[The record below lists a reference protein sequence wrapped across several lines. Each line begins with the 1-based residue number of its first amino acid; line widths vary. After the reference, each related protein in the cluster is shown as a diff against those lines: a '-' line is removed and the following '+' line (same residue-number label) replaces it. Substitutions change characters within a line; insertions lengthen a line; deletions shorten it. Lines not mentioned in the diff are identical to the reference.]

1 MSDEIIGLHRWF
13 ESPAGRYLLD
23 WEQARYDE
31 AVADLFG
38 YHALQLGMPWLQ
50 GLRANRIPH
59 QWLALGGEFHAGAG
73 PKALPL
79 PSPALWAEPVAL
91 PFPENSL
98 DLVLLPHT
106 LELSCDPHAALR
118 EVARVLVPEGR
129 VVITGLNPVS
139 LWGLRQQRQHLYRR
153 LTGGRGRLFL
163 PDVGE
168 FIGPW
173 RLRDWLRLLNFEL
186 DAVQYGCYRPAV
198 RTEPWLQ
205 RTAWMDDVGDRLWPI
220 LGAAYFMVG
229 IKRVHG
235 MRLLEPSWRS
245 ARPRA
250 AAAVP
255 LVRRSGKHH
264 KTGH

>member
-1 MSDEIIGLHRWF
+1 MSDQIIGMHHWF
-13 ESPAGRYLLD
+13 ESPPGRYLLA
-23 WEQARYDE
+23 WEQARIDE
-31 AVADLFG
+31 AVADMFG
-38 YHALQLGMPWLQ
+38 YHSLQVGMPLLD
-50 GLRANRIPH
+50 GLRANRMPH
-59 QWLALGGEFHAGAG
+59 RWRALDAWPEPGSDE
-73 PKALPL
+73 
-79 PSPALWAEPVAL
+79 SPAPDLLAHAAAL
-91 PFPENSL
+91 PFPDNSL
-98 DLVLLPHT
+98 DLVLLPHA
-106 LELSCDPHAALR
+106 LELSQDPHTALR

-139 LWGLRQQRQHLYRR
+139 LWGLRQQRQHFYRR

-163 PDVGE
+163 P
-168 FIGPW
+168 
-173 RLRDWLRLLNFEL
+173 
-186 DAVQYGCYRPAV
+186 
-198 RTEPWLQ
+198 
-205 RTAWMDDVGDRLWPI
+205 DVGDRLWPI

-235 MRLLEPSWRS
+235 MRLLEPSCRS